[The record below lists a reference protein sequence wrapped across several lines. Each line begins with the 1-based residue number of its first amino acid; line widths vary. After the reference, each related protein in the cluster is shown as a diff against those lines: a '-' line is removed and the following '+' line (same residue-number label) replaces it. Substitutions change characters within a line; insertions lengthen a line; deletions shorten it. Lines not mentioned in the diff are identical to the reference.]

1 MVRRRLTCPSLK
13 TLFVLGALL
22 SGFLSAVGRSQEL
35 GPVGGISG
43 KDDFRHYCAQ
53 CHGLSG
59 TGNGPVAPALKKK
72 PTDLTQLAK
81 KNGGIFPEQEVR
93 DFIDGTK
100 TTPSHGTRE
109 MPIWGYQFSAPART
123 GSGSSFS
130 NVNVQ
135 RKIDLLVAYVKS
147 IQQK

>member
-1 MVRRRLTCPSLK
+1 MARKRPVCPRLR
-13 TLFVLGALL
+13 TLLIVGALV
-22 SGFLSAVGRSQEL
+22 SAFLPSAGRSQEL
-35 GPVGGISG
+35 GPVGAISA

-59 TGNGPVAPALKKK
+59 VGNGPTAAALKKK

-81 KNGGIFPEQEVR
+81 KNGGVFPEQEVR
-93 DFIDGTK
+93 DFIDGTR

-109 MPIWGYQFSAPART
+109 MPIWGYQFGAPART
-123 GSGSSFS
+123 GSGSSYS
-130 NVNVQ
+130 NVNVGK
-135 RKIDLLVAYVKS
+135 KIDLLVAYIKS